1 MIDQYWRLLKS
12 YVAYA
17 QYCVES
23 GLQARA
29 CKNFWTAATIAAVV
43 IAVLLVLII
52 GKRII
57 GAQIDFYRE
66 RKRLA
71 ARDAVADEEVMRQY
85 VPTLKDDAAT
95 QLSQAE
101 LAAKI
106 RDAVKAGRPPTP

>member
-1 MIDQYWRLLKS
+1 MLQTLKG
-12 YVAYA
+12 YLTYA

-29 CKNFWTAATIAAVV
+29 CKGFWSAAAIAAVV

-52 GKRII
+52 GKRLIS
-57 GAQIDFYRE
+57 AQIDFYRE

-71 ARDAVADEEVMRQY
+71 ARDDVADEEVMRQY
-85 VPTLKDDAAT
+85 VPTLKDDAGA

-106 RDAVKAGRPPTP
+106 RDAVKAGRPPAQ